1 MRHRAK
7 NNFIKNRSKRL
18 QRYGGLTIFQDG
30 DRSPS
35 LARIG
40 TNHDGL
46 LVVSIVRQNLVEIGG
61 VVLIILNFQYFA
73 RLAGKRLFTPQK
85 LGFSGDFT
93 PKMESNV
100 NETPKRHIHVV

>member
-1 MRHRAK
+1 VRHRAK

-46 LVVSIVRQNLVEIGG
+46 LVVSIVRQNLVEIDG

-73 RLAGKRLFTPQK
+73 RLA
-85 LGFSGDFT
+85 
-93 PKMESNV
+93 
-100 NETPKRHIHVV
+100 